1 MHRKSTSVL
10 QLNGTAS
17 KNPQRLAARAD
28 ELPVVGSLG
37 DPPAHLSP
45 EHASVWRELASV
57 MPHGVAGA
65 ADRFG
70 FEVLTALILEFRT
83 KGAAGLKASLIAQL
97 AVWCGRFGLTPSD
110 RARVAA
116 SAKATTP
123 ASVELTRALA
133 AVERLG

>member
-1 MHRKSTSVL
+1 MNRKSTATL
-10 QLNGTAS
+10 KLTGAFD

-28 ELPVVGSLG
+28 ELSVVGSLG
-37 DPPAHLSP
+37 EPPAHLTP
-45 EHASVWRELASV
+45 EHSAIWRELASV

-83 KGAAGLKASLIAQL
+83 QGAANLKASMVAQL

-123 ASVELTRALA
+123 ASVELTRSLQAL
-133 AVERLG
+133 ERLG